1 MDDEH
6 DAGKPAKSGSD
17 EKGKLK
23 GRVGLMRGELDGHQ
37 HDQKAVNRQKSDGAE
52 HAKGFARTLLH
63 ANRLYGLGR
72 VGATG

>member
-1 MDDEH
+1 
-6 DAGKPAKSGSD
+6 
-17 EKGKLK
+17 
-23 GRVGLMRGELDGHQ
+23 MRGELDGHQ
-37 HDQKAVNRQKSDGAE
+37 HDQKAVNRQKSDGVE